1 MSRLVPQGV
10 TIDLELSRYSEFRQT
25 MGYYCTIH
33 CGRSDGRQSLGQ
45 GRSLE
50 INEPTPEQ
58 LNGTPDGKGVV
69 DYYKKLG
76 NDDTK
81 SLDWRRK
88 LAGMLTNALGGPA
101 VVGGACPPHGGKAF
115 HRVILTWTSKAN
127 LAYWLHC
134 PRITFFTSIKSTR
147 FLRNTSTGRASSGE
161 LRKLPTIGRM
171 LISMVIRW
179 GGGSASGARRTSSL
193 ISCGS

>member
-1 MSRLVPQGV
+1 MG
-10 TIDLELSRYSEFRQT
+10 EYS
-25 MGYYCTIH
+25 TIH

-45 GRSLE
+45 GRGLE

-58 LNGTPDGKGVV
+58 LDGTPDEKGVV
-69 DYYKKLG
+69 DYYKKLS

-101 VVGGACPPHGGKAF
+101 VVGGARPLRGGRAS
-115 HRVILTWTSKAN
+115 HQVVLTWISKAN
-127 LAYWLHC
+127 LAYWLHY
-134 PRITFFTSIKSTR
+134 RRTTFFTSIKSTR
-147 FLRNTSTGRASSGE
+147 SLRNTSTGRESSGE